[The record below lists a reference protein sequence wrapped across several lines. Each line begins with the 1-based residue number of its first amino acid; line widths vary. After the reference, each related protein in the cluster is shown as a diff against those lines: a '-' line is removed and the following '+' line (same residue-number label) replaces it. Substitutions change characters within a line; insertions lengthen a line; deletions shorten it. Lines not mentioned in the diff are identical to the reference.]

1 MRYALPATK
10 TLSMVYEDVVYAV
23 NYYLP
28 AKLIE
33 GVVDENYRLYT
44 QLTTTPAS
52 AGEYIIVPELKRIY
66 RSSAD
71 VNATFPPA
79 NPTTWVDYG
88 PVNSYRMFANDE
100 FLGSKTVGTD
110 IVLEFDFNRLN
121 TFAAIYMEF
130 QSVVVEQ
137 IDSTG
142 VIYTEKIRGY
152 RGCLSFSEYFYGG
165 RKPRR
170 RFVRTGLKWRPTS
183 TLRFT
188 FSGPVEIG
196 TIAQGR
202 AKDLGA
208 TVYGGSI
215 EYESE
220 SKFKIDEISGYRTVL
235 RYGSVRVLDA
245 TILFNTADFND
256 LSTTAE
262 EIMDRNILWIPTCK
276 DRFSDAIT
284 IGYIERFKIPM
295 EKTKV
300 SETQTRIV
308 GGY

>member
-1 MRYALPATK
+1 MKYALPLTK
-10 TLSMVYEDVVYAV
+10 TLSVIHEGMVYAV
-23 NYYLP
+23 TYYMP
-28 AKLIE
+28 AKSIE
-33 GVVDENYRLYT
+33 GVTDEAYRLYAD
-44 QLTTTPAS
+44 LATTPAD
-52 AGEYIIVPELKRIY
+52 AGEYIIVPELKRVY

-71 VNATFPPA
+71 ANNTFPPA

-88 PVNSYRMFANDE
+88 PVNSYKMFANDE
-100 FLGSKTVGTD
+100 FLGSKTVGENV
-110 IVLEFDFNRLN
+110 VLEFDFNRVN
-121 TFAAIYMEF
+121 AFAAIYMDF
-130 QSVVVEQ
+130 QSVKIEQ
-137 IDSTG
+137 IDAIG
-142 VIYTEKIRGY
+142 VIYTETVRGY

-170 RFVRTGLKWRPTS
+170 RFVRSDLKWRPAS
-183 TLRFT
+183 ILRFT

-196 TIAQGR
+196 TIILGK

-220 SKFKIDEISGYRTVL
+220 SKFKVDEISGYRTVL
-235 RYGSVRVLDA
+235 RYGAVRVMDA

-256 LSTTAE
+256 LSITAE
-262 EIMDRNILWIPTCK
+262 EIMDRNILWVPTCQ
-276 DRFSDAIT
+276 DRFTDAIT

-295 EKTKV
+295 EKTKA